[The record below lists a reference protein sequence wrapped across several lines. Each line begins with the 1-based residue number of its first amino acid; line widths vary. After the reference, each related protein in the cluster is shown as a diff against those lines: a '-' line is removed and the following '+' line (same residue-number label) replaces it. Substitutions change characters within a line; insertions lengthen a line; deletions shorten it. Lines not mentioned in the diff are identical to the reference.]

1 MDTAKL
7 EAALIRA
14 FYTFV
19 FPLIGAL
26 LDWLLMDGNLES
38 IGVTDGLIIIGI
50 SAALYGI
57 KKYFFPNTKF

>member
-57 KKYFFPNTKF
+57 KKYFFPNTKL